1 MHFTN
6 NGNVYTAYEI
16 SKSIIEAIR
25 ANNDYGKLISKF
37 PAYDGFVG
45 KDLIAY
51 EHFLK
56 GSEIEVQEESALSNL
71 LSMIP
76 EKESIMDKACKTSIK
91 ISYEL
96 IEEIHN
102 QRRWV
107 TPSGLAHRSLDRKQL
122 F

>member
-16 SKSIIEAIR
+16 SKSIIEAVR
-25 ANNDYGKLISKF
+25 ANNDYDTLISKF
-37 PAYDGFVG
+37 PAYDDFVG

-51 EHFLK
+51 EQFLK

-76 EKESIMDKACKTSIK
+76 EKE
-91 ISYEL
+91 
-96 IEEIHN
+96 
-102 QRRWV
+102 
-107 TPSGLAHRSLDRKQL
+107 
-122 F
+122 